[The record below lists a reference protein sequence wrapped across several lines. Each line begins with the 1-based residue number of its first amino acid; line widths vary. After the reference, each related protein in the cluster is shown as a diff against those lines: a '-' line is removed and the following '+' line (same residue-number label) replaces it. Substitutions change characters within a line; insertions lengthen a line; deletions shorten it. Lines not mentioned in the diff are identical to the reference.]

1 MSFIFN
7 QEGYLTL
14 VSKKYLPSKSK
25 AIQCAFCYYSLNV
38 YWGRK
43 LYVCTW
49 FYSKNDLYG
58 VFIILPDGKKCL
70 LCVSVQIRV
79 FIENALSHHLNSNR
93 IIWGDIFLYR
103 WQFPMCIRMFIHIH
117 HFKKC
122 VSWTIPHFMYY
133 YLMLQSFCDYK
144 NHIKGIL
151 NLLVLISSLFQYY
164 LFSSKQSWRY
174 NTLINHCWE

>member
-25 AIQCAFCYYSLNV
+25 GFQCAFCYYSLNV

-49 FYSKNDLYG
+49 FYSENDLYG

-103 WQFPMCIRMFIHIH
+103 WQFPMCICMFIHIH
-117 HFKKC
+117 HFKKMC
-122 VSWTIPHFMYY
+122 FVNYSTFYVLLSYASI
-133 YLMLQSFCDYK
+133 
-144 NHIKGIL
+144 IL
-151 NLLVLISSLFQYY
+151 WL
-164 LFSSKQSWRY
+164 
-174 NTLINHCWE
+174 